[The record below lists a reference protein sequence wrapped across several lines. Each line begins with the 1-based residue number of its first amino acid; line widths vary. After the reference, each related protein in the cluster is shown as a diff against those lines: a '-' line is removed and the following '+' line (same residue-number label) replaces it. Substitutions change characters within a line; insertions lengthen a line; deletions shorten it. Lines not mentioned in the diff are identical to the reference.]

1 MENYFKIQVPT
12 RVIEFKNNVWNRK
25 QAMFHASF
33 SNCSRNYLGLRN
45 DFYNPPSK
53 YFNYTGGSDFN
64 LKFSTD
70 GTHYF
75 IPRHIGFLI
84 ELAYILN
91 VDKLEVVR

>member
-1 MENYFKIQVPT
+1 
-12 RVIEFKNNVWNRK
+12 
-25 QAMFHASF
+25 MFHASF

-84 ELAYILN
+84 ELAYVLN
-91 VDKLEVVR
+91 IEEVEIVK

>member
-1 MENYFKIQVPT
+1 
-12 RVIEFKNNVWNRK
+12 
-25 QAMFHASF
+25 MFHASF
-33 SNCSRNYLGLRN
+33 SNCSRNYLSSRN
-45 DFYNPPSK
+45 DLYNPPSK

-70 GTHYF
+70 GTHWF

-91 VDKLEVVR
+91 YEEIEIKRWLIKEIHSSLRVDFHH